1 MGADTV
7 LWAIS
12 NDDPDKLREL
22 RSGEGLEFP
31 FLLDPDATTIR
42 QYGVFNEES
51 ERGIPH
57 PTALIVDK
65 DGIVRFVRVDEDYKQ
80 RPAVEELMEAL
91 LRVRGIPGMGAVR

>member
-42 QYGVFNEES
+42 QYGVFNEEHM
-51 ERGIPH
+51 RVVPH
-57 PTALIVDK
+57 PTALIIDK

-91 LRVRGIPGMGAVR
+91 RGVRGIPGMRPGR